1 MMPQLVALGEGPNL
15 VLDKPIILVGRHEEC
30 DVQIPSRK
38 ISRKHCCIAQ
48 VSDYV
53 VVKDL
58 QSTNGIRVNGE
69 RALEGVLHDGDVL
82 TIGNLKYRL
91 DWKSNSKNGPAS
103 ASVAG
108 IPIPRNFREIGSTEM
123 PIPIREDSA
132 MPFAPPGLPLILP
145 VPPPE
150 GAS

>member
-1 MMPQLVALGEGPNL
+1 MTPHLVALGDGPNL
-15 VLDKPIILVGRHEEC
+15 VLDKPILLVGRHQEC

-69 RALEGVLHDGDVL
+69 RMVEGVLRHGDEL
-82 TIGNLKYRL
+82 IIGNMKYRL
-91 DWKSNSKNGPAS
+91 EWPSNGVKAAPS
-103 ASVAG
+103 ASVPMPAAKH
-108 IPIPRNFREIGSTEM
+108 FDDAASTET
-123 PIPIREDSA
+123 PIPIREDSK
-132 MPFAPPGLPLILP
+132 MPEAPAALPLILP
-145 VPPPE
+145 VPPRDVK
-150 GAS
+150 

>member
-1 MMPQLVALGEGPNL
+1 MTPHLLALGEGPNL
-15 VLDKPIILVGRHEEC
+15 VLDKPILLVGRHQEC

-48 VSDYV
+48 VADYV

-69 RALEGVLHDGDVL
+69 RLKEGVLRHGDEL

-91 DWKSNSKNGPAS
+91 EWPSNGVKGAVYS
-103 ASVAG
+103 ASMQAAVAPKHFG
-108 IPIPRNFREIGSTEM
+108 DIGSTES
-123 PIPIREDSA
+123 PIPLREDSQ
-132 MPFAPPGLPLILP
+132 MPAAPAGLPLILP
-145 VPPPE
+145 VPPRNE
-150 GAS
+150 K